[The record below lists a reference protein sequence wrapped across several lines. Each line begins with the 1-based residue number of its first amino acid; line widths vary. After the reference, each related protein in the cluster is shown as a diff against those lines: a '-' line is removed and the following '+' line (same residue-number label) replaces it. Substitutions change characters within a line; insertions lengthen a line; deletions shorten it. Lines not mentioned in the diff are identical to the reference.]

1 MTRRDNVEA
10 AMSPLALAAVFLF
23 EFAAGLNQELLSD
36 LANRDRSFRDT
47 RTLVFVADDTDVP
60 SPSLREEEQDI
71 PRMNLVTTTGSKR
84 AFGSI
89 PCDSRMIVVGLKKE
103 SSMDRAL
110 QLLPLKE
117 LSPDTRIFFVTD
129 FSPMAFDLSYDSPLD
144 KFWHLSFSHLVSAN
158 SSTYAFW

>member
-1 MTRRDNVEA
+1 MTRGDNVAA
-10 AMSPLALAAVFLF
+10 AMSLALAAVFLF

-36 LANRDRSFRDT
+36 LADRDRSFRDI
-47 RTLVFVADDTDVP
+47 RTLVFVADDTDV
-60 SPSLREEEQDI
+60 PSLREEEQDI

-89 PCDSRMIVVGLKKE
+89 PRDSRMIVVGLKE
-103 SSMDRAL
+103 EYSMDRAL
-110 QLLPLKE
+110 QLLPLEE
-117 LSPDTRIFFVTD
+117 LSPDTRLLFVTD

-144 KFWHLSFSHLVSAN
+144 KFWHLSFSYLVSAN

>member
-1 MTRRDNVEA
+1 MTRRDNVAA
-10 AMSPLALAAVFLF
+10 AMTLALAAVFLF

-36 LANRDRSFRDT
+36 LADRDRSFRDT

-60 SPSLREEEQDI
+60 SPSLREEQDI

-89 PCDSRMIVVGLKKE
+89 PRDSRMIVVGLKEE
-103 SSMDRAL
+103 SSTDRAL

-117 LSPDTRIFFVTD
+117 LSPDTRLLFVTD

>member
-1 MTRRDNVEA
+1 MTRRGNVAA
-10 AMSPLALAAVFLF
+10 AMSLSLAAVFLF
-23 EFAAGLNQELLSD
+23 EFSAGLNQDMLAD
-36 LANRDRSFRDT
+36 LTSQDRSFRDIQ
-47 RTLVFVADDTDVP
+47 TLVFVADGTDV
-60 SPSLREEEQDI
+60 PSLREEEQDII

-89 PCDSRMIVVGLKKE
+89 PRDSRMIVVGLRKE

-110 QLLPLKE
+110 QLLPLEE
-117 LSPDTRIFFVTD
+117 LSPDTRLLFVTD

-144 KFWHLSFSHLVSAN
+144 KFWHLSFSYLVSAN

>member
-10 AMSPLALAAVFLF
+10 AAMSLALAAVFLF

-36 LANRDRSFRDT
+36 LADRDRSFRDI

-60 SPSLREEEQDI
+60 SPSLREEQDI

-89 PCDSRMIVVGLKKE
+89 PRDSRMIVVGLKE
-103 SSMDRAL
+103 EYSMDRAL

-117 LSPDTRIFFVTD
+117 LSPDTRLLFVTD
-129 FSPMAFDLSYDSPLD
+129 FSPMAFDLNYDSPLD